1 MPLQAAFAARR
12 SQKSSKRPLSRQQR
26 RAMMALPPARLKQ
39 RTRRQSPSLGRRR
52 SRRFPRLGNGRAGRP
67 EPVADAPSAPSVPTS
82 PCPPFG
88 KAKRAVIRLPTSVHD
103 DLVRR
108 RRRGGDLG
116 SVVPHDVPVLRH
128 VRALLLHLLVGRAVP
143 GCSRSAGRPRP
154 RAWRP
159 VDHVVPTTVRMT
171 AVAAIQVCRF
181 CRSMPCA
188 RLFSLLRET
197 APSPTASGG
206 SGRRPAL
213 RLRGRRGRPGPGGRQ
228 ARRAVAGRPRRPPP
242 AGATTPAI
250 ASRSLLFEQI
260 PSVFEQ
266 VASAALVTS
275 SPGRGAR
282 QLARRRP
289 CFPEL
294 QVELSGARRVAVAA
308 AAVGEGSGGNRRRDS
323 ACVPRCA
330 TTSRCRRPR
339 TPGVVGDSDEDGATL
354 VSG

>member
-1 MPLQAAFAARR
+1 MGHEQDVRCGQAAARTPVGARRQTRPHPGPLADGLRLVVVGGSPCSPCAAGARQICEMPLQAAFAARR

-143 GCSRSAGRPRP
+143 GCDLGPQVVHVLARGVRS
-154 RAWRP
+154 
-159 VDHVVPTTVRMT
+159 TTW
-171 AVAAIQVCRF
+171 
-181 CRSMPCA
+181 S
-188 RLFSLLRET
+188 
-197 APSPTASGG
+197 
-206 SGRRPAL
+206 
-213 RLRGRRGRPGPGGRQ
+213 
-228 ARRAVAGRPRRPPP
+228 PRR
-242 AGATTPAI
+242 
-250 ASRSLLFEQI
+250 
-260 PSVFEQ
+260 
-266 VASAALVTS
+266 
-275 SPGRGAR
+275 
-282 QLARRRP
+282 
-289 CFPEL
+289 
-294 QVELSGARRVAVAA
+294 SG
-308 AAVGEGSGGNRRRDS
+308 
-323 ACVPRCA
+323 
-330 TTSRCRRPR
+330 
-339 TPGVVGDSDEDGATL
+339 
-354 VSG
+354 